1 MASVARERDALGIKA
16 TDCDGVFLG
25 INYFELGRNGK
36 RAHKAQLVK
45 AMDAAQWRQHLQT
58 MELGGLGAELL
69 TTFEGE
75 IVHDIRLPGVEET
88 LQCRYWGIDFVEVSG
103 AAGDPRAMLLP
114 QVLTGTIFTHPYL
127 YVYAQISR
135 LPEAIEAEEEAIK
148 QAEEEAFALEEEQ
161 QRARARAEH
170 AEEAA
175 AQEARG
181 KAEAERQRREAAA
194 SRIGGAGRRASAMA
208 SARAA
213 LEKRRAARAEA
224 EAAAKAKAEAEAA
237 LPKYELVQMPT
248 STELKQAAKN
258 HRGVDIYPNAATP
271 DYCIHKPSPDAPDV
285 CLLCGYAIRPVALG
299 NLDEL
304 EGEEAE

>member
-1 MASVARERDALGIKA
+1 MDFAEVA
-16 TDCDGVFLG
+16 
-25 INYFELGRNGK
+25 
-36 RAHKAQLVK
+36 
-45 AMDAAQWRQHLQT
+45 
-58 MELGGLGAELL
+58 
-69 TTFEGE
+69 GE
-75 IVHDIRLPGVEET
+75 
-88 LQCRYWGIDFVEVSG
+88 
-103 AAGDPRAMLLP
+103 AGDPRAMLLP

-135 LPEAIEAEEEAIK
+135 LPEAIEVEEEAIK

-175 AQEARG
+175 AQEVRG

-194 SRIGGAGRRASAMA
+194 SKIGGAGRRASAMA
-208 SARAA
+208 SARAT

-224 EAAAKAKAEAEAA
+224 EAADKAKAKAAADAEAA

-258 HRGVDIYPNAATP
+258 HRGVLDIYPNAATP

-285 CLLCGYAIRPVALG
+285 CLLCGYAIRPVTLG